1 MAEIRLVRDVLDQ
14 QLLDR
19 EGRKAGKVDGI
30 VLEIAEDGSARV
42 LYLEIGTAVLARRIS
57 VRLAEW
63 YERLRRRLV
72 AQPAAPFRV
81 SWKKV
86 RQIDVSVHVDVD
98 TAESDAYRLERWL
111 SENVIGRIPGSHHR
125 KK

>member
-1 MAEIRLVRDVLDQ
+1 VAEIRLVRDVLDQ

-30 VLEIAEDGSARV
+30 VIEIAEDGSARV
-42 LYLEIGTAVLARRIS
+42 LYLETGTAVLARRIS

-63 YERLRRRLV
+63 YERLRRRFV
-72 AQPAAPFRV
+72 ARPAPPFRV

-86 RQIDVSVHVDVD
+86 RHIDVSVHVDID
-98 TAESDAYRLERWL
+98 AAGSDAYRLERWL
-111 SENVIGRIPGSHHR
+111 SESAIGRIPGSHHR